1 MTDSTDITWVR
12 TPRRDGIVIA
22 FGTLVLAV
30 LLVEDPPATWEES
43 IFRRLNELPH
53 NVEWMLWVLQQMGSA
68 LVVPFAAV
76 ALWRLTRHW
85 RPPVALLIGGFTLG
99 WLAAKGVKAIV
110 GRGRP
115 AAILDDVILE
125 FDVPITEIG
134 FPSGHAVLV
143 FTLVFVLSPYRGL
156 PPTYVSSASTI
167 PDSSPAPERSAIC
180 AQMRCCKYSAVC
192 CVRSRSRAS

>member
-22 FGTLVLAV
+22 FGTLVLLLAV

-110 GRGRP
+110 GRGHP
-115 AAILDDVILE
+115 AAILDDVNGLVRWRFEDLE
-125 FDVPITEIG
+125 SYLEVHR
-134 FPSGHAVLV
+134 S
-143 FTLVFVLSPYRGL
+143 SRG
-156 PPTYVSSASTI
+156 S
-167 PDSSPAPERSAIC
+167 
-180 AQMRCCKYSAVC
+180 
-192 CVRSRSRAS
+192 